1 MRKHLILSVVIAA
14 SVLLMA
20 AGCSQ
25 ETAANRTGDKSPVL
39 AEVNGAPITVD
50 LFKAETD
57 TLPPQ
62 VRQMLSD
69 EETKNKFLDEVI
81 NKELLV
87 QQARKDGLEND
98 PDYKKIM
105 DRTSFNLLLQMYV
118 SREVFDKAKVSDEE
132 VREYFDKNK
141 QNLGSVRISHI
152 QVSSPEEAEEVLGKY
167 KAGTPF
173 LKLVNKYSQD
183 TETKDRGGDLGY
195 VSWSQFGSPVLR
207 DAAFNTPLG
216 DVSNVIRSS
225 FAYHIIKVTDKK
237 PAMDADFDKIKDN
250 LKQYML
256 DKRREELFEK
266 KVNELTAGAKITKNE
281 GAIKEMSFGGQTGEE
296 PGEAPTAP
304 AATEP
309 GAPAKA
315 K

>member
-1 MRKHLILSVVIAA
+1 MRKHFIVSAVIAA
-14 SVLLMA
+14 SLLMLV
-20 AGCSQ
+20 AGCSRD
-25 ETAANRTGDKSPVL
+25 TAANRTNDKSPVL
-39 AEVNGAPITVD
+39 AEVNGSPITVD
-50 LFKAETD
+50 MFKSETD

-69 EETKNKFLDEVI
+69 DETKKKFLDEVI

-87 QQARKDGLEND
+87 QQARKEGLEND

-118 SREVFDKAKVSDEE
+118 SREVFDKATATDEE
-132 VREYFDKNK
+132 VKEYFDKNK

-152 QVSSPEEAEEVLGKY
+152 QVGTPEEAEEVLAKY
-167 KAGTPF
+167 KGGTPF
-173 LKLVNKYSQD
+173 MKLVMKYSQD
-183 TETKDRGGDLGY
+183 SETKNNGGDLGY
-195 VSWSQFGSPVLR
+195 VNWSQFGSPVLR

-237 PAMDADFDKIKDN
+237 PAKDADFDKLKDN
-250 LKQYML
+250 LKQYLL
-256 DKRREELFEK
+256 DKRREDLFEK
-266 KVNELTAGAKITKNE
+266 KVEELTAAATITKNE
-281 GAIKEMSFGGQTGEE
+281 DAIKGMSFGGQAVEE
-296 PGEAPTAP
+296 SDEAPAVP
-304 AATEP
+304 ATTKSE
-309 GAPAKA
+309 APAKA